1 MKEDKYIQ
9 LGTCFKPHGIKGEF
23 IFNLFNV
30 EESTLKKNQSI
41 ILKPEAPT
49 SSLNGDGKS
58 FKIESIRFGNKVIVR
73 LEGIADRN
81 IVEDIIP
88 FTIWVQRSTMQ
99 QPVEGEFYL
108 NDLLKLEV
116 YQADELV
123 GSVESFYDN
132 GAQTVLVISLLKG
145 GELELPF
152 VDQFFPVVDIEG
164 KRIEMNNPGEF

>member
-1 MKEDKYIQ
+1 MKEHKYIQ

-23 IFNLFNV
+23 IFNLFNA

-41 ILKPEAPT
+41 VLRPQGPT
-49 SSLNGDGKS
+49 SSLSTEGKS

-88 FTIWVQRSTMQ
+88 FSIWVQRSTMQ

-116 YQADELV
+116 FENDKLV
-123 GSVESFYDN
+123 GLVESFYDN
-132 GAQTVLVISLLKG
+132 GAQTVLVISLVKG